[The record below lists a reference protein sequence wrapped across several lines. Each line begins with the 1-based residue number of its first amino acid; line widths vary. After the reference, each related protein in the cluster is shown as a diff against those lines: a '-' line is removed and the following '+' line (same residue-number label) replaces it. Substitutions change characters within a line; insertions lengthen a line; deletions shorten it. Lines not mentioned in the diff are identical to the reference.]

1 MDGTESI
8 TLKKSGEHRSTRTV
22 EAYPKM
28 RSFRDYYIGMIFK
41 PRRTFD
47 ALMADSRRVKFGALA
62 VSITALLYTLFY
74 FMASAAGG
82 GPTTF
87 KPWLAIPAEVYF
99 QYNRFI
105 VAPSM
110 ILSWILAAAVAQLLC
125 RLFSGKGSFEDNLS
139 VLGFGIGIASWSTL
153 VHDLTDGFLGFI
165 GAINMKEY
173 EAALNSPTIW
183 RTLLWCLFA
192 VYFIWYLL
200 LFSKGIG
207 AAQRLRRG
215 PAIFVGVT
223 TFLVYQFVY
232 LIFNR

>member
-1 MDGTESI
+1 MDSTESI
-8 TLKKSGEHRSTRTV
+8 TLKKHDEYRPVNTV

-28 RSFRDYYIGMIFK
+28 RSFGDYYIGILLK

-47 ALMADSRRVKFGALA
+47 ALMADSRRIKFGTLA
-62 VSITALLYTLFY
+62 VSIPALLYTFFY

-82 GPTTF
+82 APSAF
-87 KPWLAIPAEVYF
+87 KPWLAIPSEVYF
-99 QYNRFI
+99 QYNRFF

-110 ILSWILAAAVAQLLC
+110 IMCWILAAAVAQLLS

-139 VLGFGIGIASWSTL
+139 VFGFGIGIASWSLL

-165 GAINMKEY
+165 GIISMKEY

-192 VYFIWYLL
+192 VYFVWYPL

-207 AAQRLRRG
+207 AAQRIRRG
-215 PAIFVGVT
+215 PSIFVGVT
-223 TFLVYQFVY
+223 AFIVYQFIF